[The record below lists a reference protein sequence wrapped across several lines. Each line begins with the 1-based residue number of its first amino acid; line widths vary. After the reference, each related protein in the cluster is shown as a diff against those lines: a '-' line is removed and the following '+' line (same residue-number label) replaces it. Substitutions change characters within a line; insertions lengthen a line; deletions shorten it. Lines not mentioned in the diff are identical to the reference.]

1 MLDVNIGAVITQA
14 LAFIILVFLM
24 AKFAFK
30 PIGNMLD
37 ERQRGIQE
45 TLDQVAADRRAMEQ
59 TRADYE
65 QRLAN
70 IEAEAREHISGAV
83 KQAQVEASAILEKA
97 RAEAT
102 EFRER
107 AVADIDQERR
117 KAVVEIRAQM
127 ADLAVVAASKVLE
140 REITPGVHR
149 DLISDFIG
157 EVGTRA

>member
-30 PIGNMLD
+30 PVGNMLD
-37 ERQRGIQE
+37 ERQRGIQN
-45 TLDQVAADRRAMEQ
+45 TLDQIAADRRAMEQ

-83 KQAQVEASAILEKA
+83 KQSQVEASAILEKA
-97 RAEAT
+97 RAEAS

-107 AVADIDQERR
+107 ALADIDQELR

-127 ADLAVVAASKVLE
+127 ADLAVLAAGKVLQ

-149 DLISDFIG
+149 ELISDFIG